1 MGNNEEK
8 GLLKFGDPNE
18 KLIQFVFN
26 PKIGKVLNVF
36 IDGRG
41 RLKLLGIKPVS
52 REKGVVKRPIGE
64 GDAENH

>member
-18 KLIQFVFN
+18 KLIQFVLN

-36 IDGRG
+36 IDGLG

-52 REKGVVKRPIGE
+52 GKKDVVKRPIGE
-64 GDAENH
+64 ADAENH